1 MPFMPTAMAP
11 PPSFHLLRVPNLLL
25 VLLLLLLLLPQGSR
39 SSPPPPLEGATS
51 ASISASLKALDS
63 AELLA
68 VLTGAGFG
76 GTTLG
81 ARAAGAAAASSA
93 RASPGTSGSSAAG
106 SPATPVPKE
115 VTTIHHK
122 CSAVTL
128 MTAGDGEGMT
138 EVGGGPERMSLLEV
152 RWRLRWLVGWVVVV
166 IRGVNADENDRPFR
180 GRSPCSSRHTFLS
193 LPYPAIRALRR

>member
-1 MPFMPTAMAP
+1 MPPLP
-11 PPSFHLLRVPNLLL
+11 YSPLLRPALLL
-25 VLLLLLLLLPQGSR
+25 VVFLLHNSR

-51 ASISASLKALDS
+51 ASISASLKALDP

-81 ARAAGAAAASSA
+81 TRAAAAAAASPT
-93 RASPGTSGSSAAG
+93 RASSGAAGSSAAG
-106 SPATPVPKE
+106 SSATPVPKE

-152 RWRLRWLVGWVVVV
+152 RRLRWWLVGWWW
-166 IRGVNADENDRPFR
+166 
-180 GRSPCSSRHTFLS
+180 
-193 LPYPAIRALRR
+193 